1 MSNSYIPQVDYTS
14 RDYAALRE
22 DMLALIPNYAPG
34 WTNRD
39 PADFGMVLVDLFAYM
54 GDLLNYYIDRSANE
68 AFISTASQRDN
79 VLQLANLLSYVPTSR
94 TASTVT
100 LTFENS
106 TGSSITVP
114 ALTQVA
120 TTTISS
126 ATSTQIIFETDE
138 AVVVPAKVG
147 STNGSATVTA
157 TQGVTITSEGPLDP
171 SGNGIGTSDG
181 SVNQTFQLSESPVIN
196 NSIDIVINGVSYT
209 QVQYLIDYNNFDAV
223 FSATT
228 NAAGTTF
235 VTFGDNVS
243 GRIPPNGA
251 KIFATYRI
259 GGGVE
264 GNVSTNTIRYVLTNP
279 VSGLSVSNQDVSVSG
294 DGAATGGA
302 DSESTDDIRINAP
315 KSVRTLNRA
324 VSLRDYAELCIQVS
338 GVAKA
343 ISVADVYTSVTI
355 YFAPFGDKGVQVDGV
370 TPSTVFNT
378 LSTAVLDYLVDRA
391 PANTTVT
398 LQPPSY
404 VPIDLNISITVLPQ
418 YKQSLVQSAV
428 EETILSLLDFSN
440 VSFADRITIQDI
452 LTAISSVNG
461 VAYAN
466 LSKLIRQDELNTH
479 TITNKALASNVA
491 TLTTSVAHGFTVG
504 QTVLVENVDATFNG
518 TFVITA
524 VGSTTTFSYSQIATN
539 VTSASATGSA
549 TILVVADVVCDTQE
563 IPEIGDLVITASG
576 GITI

>member
-1 MSNSYIPQVDYTS
+1 MSNSFIPQVDYTS

-39 PADFGMVLVDLFAYM
+39 PSDFGMVLVELFAYM

-68 AFISTASQRDN
+68 AFITTASQRDN

-100 LTFENS
+100 LTFQNS
-106 TGSSITVP
+106 TGAAITVP

-126 ATSTQIIFETDE
+126 ATSSQIVFETND
-138 AVVVPAKVG
+138 AVTVPAKVG

-157 TQGVTITSEGPLDP
+157 TQGVTITTEGPTDP
-171 SGNGIGTSDG
+171 SGNGVGTSDG
-181 SVNQTFQLSESPVIN
+181 SVNQTFQLAENPVIN
-196 NSIDIVINGVSYT
+196 NSIEVVINGVNYT
-209 QVQYLIDYNNFDAV
+209 QVQYLIDYNSFDPV

-235 VTFGDNVS
+235 ITFGDNVS

-251 KIFATYRI
+251 KVYATYRV
-259 GGGVE
+259 GGGIE
-264 GNVSTNTIRYVLTNP
+264 GNVASNTVKFVLTNA
-279 VSGLSVSNQDVSVSG
+279 VSGLSVSNQDISVSG
-294 DGAATGGA
+294 DGAAKGGA
-302 DSESTDDIRINAP
+302 DAESTDDIRINAP

-338 GVAKA
+338 GVAKS
-343 ISVADVYTSVTI
+343 ISVADVYTSVTV
-355 YFAPFGDKGVQVDGV
+355 YFAPFGDKGVQTDGV
-370 TPSTVFNT
+370 TPSTVFNNLKT
-378 LSTAVLDYLVDRA
+378 SVLDYLVDRV

-428 EETILSLLDFSN
+428 EETVLLLLDFAN

-452 LTAISSVNG
+452 MTAISSVNG

-466 LSKLIRQDELNTH
+466 ITKLVRQDQVNTK
-479 TITNKALASNVA
+479 TITNKALTSNVA

-504 QTVLVENVDATFNG
+504 QTVLVENVDSTFNG
-518 TFVITA
+518 TFVVTA
-524 VGSTTTFSYSQIATN
+524 VGSTTTFSYSQVAAN

-549 TILVVADVVCDTQE
+549 TILVVADVVCGTPE
-563 IPEIGDLVITASG
+563 IPEIGDLTLTASG
-576 GITI
+576 GIII

>member
-1 MSNSYIPQVDYTS
+1 MSNNFIPQVDYTS
-14 RDYAALRE
+14 RDYAAIRE

-39 PADFGMVLVDLFAYM
+39 ASDFGMVLVELFAYM

-68 AFISTASQRDN
+68 AFITTASQRDN

-100 LTFENS
+100 LTFQNT
-106 TGSSITVP
+106 TGTAITVP

-126 ATSTQIIFETDE
+126 STSTQIIFETDA
-138 AVVVPAKVG
+138 AVIVPAKVG

-157 TQGVTITSEGPLDP
+157 TQGVTVTTESAADP

-181 SVNQTFQLSESPVIN
+181 SVNQTFQLAENPVIN
-196 NSIDIVINGVSYT
+196 NSIEVVVNGVNYT
-209 QVQYLIDYNNFDAV
+209 QVQYLIDYNSFDPV
-223 FSATT
+223 FAATT

-251 KIFATYRI
+251 KVYATYRI

-264 GNVSTNTIRYVLTNP
+264 GNVATNTIKFVLTNA
-279 VSGLSVSNQDVSVSG
+279 VSGLSVSNQDITVTG
-294 DGAATGGA
+294 DGAAKGGA
-302 DSESTDDIRINAP
+302 DAESTDDIRINAP

-338 GVAKA
+338 GVAKS
-343 ISVADVYTSVTI
+343 ISIADVYTSVTV
-355 YFAPFGDKGVQVDGV
+355 YFAPFGDKGVETDGV
-370 TPSTVFNT
+370 TPSAVFNT
-378 LSTAVLDYLVDRA
+378 LKTSILDYLVDRV

-398 LQPPSY
+398 LQPPFY

-418 YKQSLVQSAV
+418 YKQTLVQSAV
-428 EETILSLLDFSN
+428 EETILLLLDFAN

-452 LTAISSVNG
+452 MTAISSVNG

-466 LSKLIRQDELNTH
+466 LSKLVRQDEVNTK
-479 TITNKALASNVA
+479 TITNKALTSNVA
-491 TLTTSVAHGFTVG
+491 TITTSAAHGFTVG
-504 QTVLVENVDATFNG
+504 QSVLVEGVDATFNG

-524 VGSTTTFSYSQIATN
+524 VTSDTFSYAQIATN
-539 VTSASATGSA
+539 VVSAVATGDA

-576 GITI
+576 GISV